1 MVALVAVAGAVAAL
15 APFAGLDERSRAWA
29 LAVTASSR
37 PSDRVIVVEM
47 TPAELRRGACD
58 RELPEALQRG
68 GAKGALL
75 PPPLDALC
83 DPSGKEAL
91 APLPESAIHVGAEG
105 EIFGFDVS
113 SPDMA
118 PAKALGLPTSSW
130 ISARATDSVPV
141 IELSAITN
149 GRVAA
154 SVLSNRVVVASLA
167 LSPLGVPL
175 ERRVAA
181 TVAGALDGELRSETP
196 RWLGSLLP
204 VLATVGAFYVRE
216 RYGGRVAMLV
226 PLSAAF
232 LAIGLHLGLAT
243 AGFGLSPLG
252 SVLAALAVSLIG
264 LLVAALQ
271 SWRSIAIRTG
281 DILQQPAAVVT
292 RRPLTPE
299 GSALWSAVKQLA
311 ADSFPAEAVLVADHD
326 VTTSTLR
333 FHDLPGPGDMI
344 AEAARDSRR
353 PPYRD
358 DAGLPVTRVVHG
370 FLRERDVPCVLV
382 PLIAHGELQGYL
394 VLVGD
399 AAAQLHLEDP
409 ARAQVLG
416 DELGLLVHQARL
428 GSDRSSPS
436 PSPRK
441 PPRLAQIAGNA
452 QTIAEH
458 AYYFSEMAHALPIA
472 VAWADEAGR
481 VRIVNRRLAEVLA
494 MKGIALPEVSA
505 EGVLATDALMLG
517 DLLAQL
523 IPDDRDVDIVRA
535 MRGNGLTTSVTVS
548 DPPIRC
554 RLHARAKRHRGSG
567 QKPIAGYLV
576 TLVPEG
582 DATFPGWDSS
592 APSGPPSRLPL
603 DTLPSPL

>member
-1 MVALVAVAGAVAAL
+1 MAIAGAIAAL
-15 APFAGLDERSRAWA
+15 APFTWLDERSRAWA
-29 LAVTASSR
+29 LSVTAASR

-58 RELPEALQRG
+58 RDLPEALQRG

-83 DPSGKEAL
+83 DIAGKPSL
-91 APLPESAIHVGAEG
+91 APLSGSAIHVGAEG

-113 SPDMA
+113 A
-118 PAKALGLPTSSW
+118 PEAAAAQALGIPTADW
-130 ISARATDSVPV
+130 VAARATDSVPV
-141 IELSAITN
+141 IELEAITS

-154 SVLSNRVVVASLA
+154 SVLSNRVVVASLVV
-167 LSPLGVPL
+167 STSGVPL

-181 TVAGALDGELRSETP
+181 TVAGAIEGEVRSETP

-204 VLATVGAFYVRE
+204 VLATIGAFYVRE
-216 RYGGRVAMLV
+216 RYGGRVALLV

-232 LAIGLHLGLAT
+232 LAIGLHLGLAKT
-243 AGFGLSPLG
+243 GFGLSPLG
-252 SVLAALAVSLIG
+252 SVLSALAVGLVG
-264 LLVAALQ
+264 LLFAALQ

-281 DILQQPAAVVT
+281 DILQQPAAVAT

-326 VTTSTLR
+326 ASTSTLR

-344 AEAARDSRR
+344 AEAGRDSRR

-358 DAGLPVTRVVHG
+358 DAGIPVTRVVHG
-370 FLRERDVPCVLV
+370 FLREREVPCVLV
-382 PLIAHGELQGYL
+382 PLVAHGELQGYL

-399 AAAQLHLEDP
+399 AAAQVHLEDP

-428 GSDRSSPS
+428 GSDRSTSSPAQ
-436 PSPRK
+436 RR

-452 QTIAEH
+452 RTIAEH
-458 AYYFSEMAHALPIA
+458 AYFFSEMAHALPIA

-481 VRIVNRRLAEVLA
+481 VRILNRRLAEVLA
-494 MKGIALPEVSA
+494 TKGIALPEATA
-505 EGVLATDALMLG
+505 EGVLTTDALMLG

-535 MRGNGLTTSVTVS
+535 MRGNGLTTTVTVS

-567 QKPIAGYLV
+567 QTAIAGYLV